1 LSARELGVEGQVD
14 TRALVPADPSVE
26 SMLQPLQ
33 LALRRARQKEDSHN
47 TGTLYFPANY
57 ERDMF
62 VTLAQQSRTTL
73 ERVRICTSD
82 STPSASFECSIW
94 RDLAATGVS
103 VRAIYL
109 VSHMG
114 LLKSSLS
121 ERIRLDLDAG
131 LDVRVIAAHDLTD
144 DIADLQLGD
153 TFLIDGRIAAYRN
166 WLHDPSRD
174 AVGLWT
180 ITIAEDHLR
189 QLARS
194 FSSLWG
200 AATDPRN
207 LAAGLDLEEPLAQSA
222 PILAQVA
229 PVLCQGDHVDTRGC
243 EWYHGTWQYLRL
255 MDLVSTPTWHHDFYK
270 AALAEALADGA
281 RRILITGT
289 ADYSVFAYVLDSLR
303 EVVDGSV
310 TVVDRCQTPLFAC
323 QWYAKRLGFTRAK
336 LVADDVLAFFA
347 KEDEPFDV
355 VITDAFLTRFTGTS
369 VSAVLAGWRDVL
381 QEHGRVI
388 TTIRVHSESEYGLTP
403 DEAVEGF
410 RGRAQVRWRR
420 WTPFIEIRPEE
431 IAKRAETYARQMV
444 SSPIGSQA
452 HIMALLREY
461 FSLKDY
467 DLANVPGE
475 LYPTK
480 YMRVMMKKE

>member
-1 LSARELGVEGQVD
+1 MD
-14 TRALVPADPSVE
+14 TQTRVPADAGVE
-26 SMLQPLQ
+26 PLLQPLD

-47 TGTLYFPANY
+47 AGVLYFPANY

-62 VTLAQQSRTTL
+62 VTLAQQSRNTL
-73 ERVRICTSD
+73 ERVRICTTE
-82 STPSASFECSIW
+82 STPSASFECSVW

-103 VRAIYL
+103 VRVVYL

-114 LLKSSLS
+114 LMKASLS
-121 ERIRLDLDAG
+121 ERIRLDVDSG
-131 LDVRVIAAHDLTD
+131 LDVRIIAAHDLTD

-174 AVGLWT
+174 TMGMWT
-180 ITIAEDHLR
+180 ITVAPDHLG

-200 AATDPRN
+200 AAADP
-207 LAAGLDLEEPLAQSA
+207 AQFAQSLDLEEPLAQSA
-222 PILAQVA
+222 PILAEVA
-229 PVLCQGDHVDTRGC
+229 PVLCQGDHVDPRGC

-270 AALAEALADGA
+270 AALTDAVALGA
-281 RRILITGT
+281 RRVLITGT
-289 ADYSVFAYVLDSLR
+289 ADYSVFAYVVDALR
-303 EVVDGSV
+303 DVPDGSV
-310 TVVDRCQTPLFAC
+310 TVIDRCQTPLFAC
-323 QWYAKRLGFTRAK
+323 QWYAKRIGFDRIK

-347 KEDEPFDV
+347 EVDEPFDL

-369 VSAVLAGWRDVL
+369 VAAVLGGWRDVL
-381 QEHGRVI
+381 QDHGRVI

-410 RGRAQVRWRR
+410 CGRAQVRWRR
-420 WTPFIEIRPEE
+420 WTPFIEVRPEE
-431 IAKRAETYARQMV
+431 IAKRARTYARQMV

-452 HIMALLREY
+452 QILELLRN
-461 FSLKDY
+461 FFTLVTH
-467 DLANVPGE
+467 DLGNVPGE

-480 YMRVMMKKE
+480 YMRVTLEKE